1 MIDKTDWRLTRQG
14 DYLSGKT
21 LYHRKWKARS
31 SKWDH
36 EHCVFC
42 WEKFSAIDGT
52 LHEGYATQDGY
63 YWICPNCFHDF
74 KAMFGWTV
82 IEDTE

>member
-1 MIDKTDWRLTRQG
+1 MIDKTDWRLTWQG

-21 LYHRKWKARS
+21 LYHRKWNARS

-36 EHCVFC
+36 KHCIFC

-52 LHEGYATQDGY
+52 LHEGYATEDGY
-63 YWICPNCFHDF
+63 YWICPDCFRDF

-82 IEDTE
+82 VEDTE